1 MVLVPEGDTKVSNG
15 TGLMTLS
22 CGTDNLGNT
31 FLLDRLL
38 TTKYPLGV
46 VLMEVAYQCRR
57 RGLAFRANWVP
68 RLENQEADDLTNLE
82 FKSFDPSRRLD
93 VDLDKL
99 NFGVLP
105 ALFAEGDRYVEELAN
120 LKLEAKWN
128 DTQQGLMKK
137 RKAGDTLRD
146 RDPW

>member
-1 MVLVPEGDTKVSNG
+1 M
-15 TGLMTLS
+15 
-22 CGTDNLGNT
+22 
-31 FLLDRLL
+31 
-38 TTKYPLGV
+38 
-46 VLMEVAYQCRR
+46 
-57 RGLAFRANWVP
+57 
-68 RLENQEADDLTNLE
+68 ENQEADDLTNLE
-82 FKSFDPSRRLD
+82 FKSFDPSKRLE

-128 DTQQGLMKK
+128 DTQKGLMKR

>member
-1 MVLVPEGDTKVSNG
+1 MVLMPEIRSDGVERS
-15 TGLMTLS
+15 GLLTLS

-46 VLMEVAYQCRR
+46 VLMEVAHQCRR
-57 RGLAFRANWVP
+57 RNVILRANWVP

-82 FKSFDPSRRLD
+82 FKSFDPAKRLD
-93 VDLDKL
+93 VDLDTL
-99 NFGVLP
+99 DFGVLRE
-105 ALFAEGDRYVEELAN
+105 LFAVGDSYLEEIEALKAAEKA
-120 LKLEAKWN
+120 LKLGRVE
-128 DTQQGLMKK
+128 K
-137 RKAGDTLRD
+137 RRKKAGDALRD